1 MSKFVEFG
9 IDASKLDDDFRTFVS
24 GGNAPGTPMESVQIS
39 YTLLGRVIICLMS
52 AVVGA
57 GGMMLCFGI
66 HQRYFGDKKIVDANT
81 NETVIVSN
89 GKVI

>member
-1 MSKFVEFG
+1 MSKFVQFG
-9 IDASKLDDDFRTFVS
+9 MDASKLDDDFKSFIDN
-24 GGNAPGTPMESVQIS
+24 GFAAGTPMESVQVS
-39 YTLLGRVIICLMS
+39 YTLLGRIIICLMS
-52 AVVGA
+52 AIVGA
-57 GGMMLCFGI
+57 GGMVLCFGI